1 MTIAIESERDNRENF
16 DLESL
21 PEYIR
26 ENKVKTREFSLN
38 MSSIKG
44 SDTDASGE
52 VQPTSPQAGTHSDVL
67 ETLWPGVHQEFTN
80 PPRRG
85 PSFYLTVGFMAG
97 AVISMAGV
105 WTFSAVSH
113 MVASSG
119 TSGGEK
125 QILVA
130 QGGVTA
136 PAPVPATH
144 PTVPG
149 AAQVIVPIANTYE
162 VQPGDTLA
170 GIALRNYKHAS
181 PRLLDEICK
190 VNGMRN
196 ANVLSLGQ
204 KLLLPEYRPNAS
216 LATSP
221 ASSIQ

>member
-1 MTIAIESERDNRENF
+1 MTIAIDCERDNRENF

-26 ENKVKTREFSLN
+26 ENKVKTREFSLH
-38 MSSIKG
+38 MSSNKG
-44 SDTDASGE
+44 PDTEVSGE
-52 VQPTSPQAGTHSDVL
+52 SRTPETQGASHSDVL

-97 AVISMAGV
+97 AIISMAGV
-105 WTFSAVSH
+105 WTYSAVSH
-113 MVASSG
+113 MVAGSG
-119 TSGGEK
+119 TTVGEK

-130 QGGVTA
+130 QGGVTN
-136 PAPVPATH
+136 PAPVPANH

-162 VQPGDTLA
+162 VQEGDTLA

-204 KLLLPEYRPNAS
+204 KLMLPEYRPNAS

-221 ASSIQ
+221 DSSIQ